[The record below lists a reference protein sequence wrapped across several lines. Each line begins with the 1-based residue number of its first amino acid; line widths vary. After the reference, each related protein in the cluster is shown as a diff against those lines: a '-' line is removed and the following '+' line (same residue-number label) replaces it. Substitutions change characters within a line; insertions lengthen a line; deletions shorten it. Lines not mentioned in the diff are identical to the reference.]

1 MTKQGGV
8 SMNRI
13 LLFVSLL
20 TFVFCSMGFAQFDDV
35 IDGQKNDFYTT
46 LTGPENGHFFIPS
59 EAYIEGNGV
68 MPDDN
73 DDLSALVWT
82 GWDDMYLYFYVEVTD
97 DNVQLINT
105 TDWQNDCVEVK
116 MDPDPLVGATSGICA
131 INLTA
136 LGEED
141 ATGPAAG
148 VGGWSN
154 LDADDNWPGTPNGA
168 DDYFRE
174 LTDVGYNLEFRLAI
188 DQILIA
194 SDGRQLYPEVGSI
207 LGIAFN
213 VHENDAVSG
222 GRDGSIQWSAVY
234 PPNDG
239 VWGDPQMLGQAE
251 LLEGN
256 KIRFTPEN
264 FFTGAYHENP
274 EWFNPPPTG
283 ISEDQ
288 IGNVA
293 DDFALEQNYP
303 NPFNPSTNISYTLQ
317 KPSEVKIGVYDLLGH
332 EVAMLVNG
340 MKPAGTNTV
349 QFDGSNLS
357 SGIYIYK
364 LQTVDQVMNRKMML
378 LK

>member
-1 MTKQGGV
+1 
-8 SMNRI
+8 
-13 LLFVSLL
+13 
-20 TFVFCSMGFAQFDDV
+20 
-35 IDGQKNDFYTT
+35 
-46 LTGPENGHFFIPS
+46 
-59 EAYIEGNGV
+59 
-68 MPDDN
+68 
-73 DDLSALVWT
+73 
-82 GWDDMYLYFYVEVTD
+82 
-97 DNVQLINT
+97 
-105 TDWQNDCVEVK
+105 
-116 MDPDPLVGATSGICA
+116 MDPDPMFMATSGICA

-222 GRDGSIQWSAVY
+222 GRDGSIQWSALI
-234 PPNDG
+234 DDA
-239 VWGDPQMLGQAE
+239 VWGNPQLLGAAE

-256 KIRFTPEN
+256 KLKFMAEN
-264 FFTGAYHENP
+264 FITGAVNENADI
-274 EWFNPPPTG
+274 WYNPPATG
-283 ISEDQ
+283 ISVDP

-303 NPFNPSTNISYTLQ
+303 NPFNPSTTISYTLQ